1 MQVSKR
7 VFLSRAGRAL
17 WASAALGLI
26 ARPGHSADLLRV
38 SLAVPGPGNLLY
50 LPVTLASKL
59 GADRQEGLEFVIK
72 YMSGGPQ
79 AFKDML
85 DRNVDFSAGGFAAL
99 GLQRA
104 SGHAVRSVLP
114 LTRVPAY
121 TLLVRNDLKR
131 RVKRVADLRGKVVGV
146 KGHTP
151 GGRSTSQLFTEYV
164 LARAGVAADA
174 VNYVSVGQAF
184 ESQYAGLASGAVDA
198 IMGDEP
204 FATRLVKDG
213 VAFALGDYH
222 DLAATREL
230 LGGLFL
236 NGMLATRDDVV
247 ASRPEVIAKVVKA
260 IKKALTWI
268 DQQSA
273 DAMVD
278 ALQLP
283 DAAERD
289 SLRAVLK
296 IRKNIYSTDGR
307 FSDEQVASTNR
318 FFHATETSASAKTLQ
333 LASLVEARWAG
344 RAA

>member
-1 MQVSKR
+1 
-7 VFLSRAGRAL
+7 L
-17 WASAALGLI
+17 WAGAALGLF
-26 ARPGHSADLLRV
+26 ARPGYSAELLRV
-38 SLAVPGPGNLLY
+38 SIAVPGPGNLLF
-50 LPVTLASKL
+50 LPITLAGKL
-59 GADRQEGLEFVIK
+59 GADRQEGLEFNIK

-114 LTRVPAY
+114 ITRVPAY
-121 TLLVRNDLKR
+121 TLLVRNDLKGK
-131 RVKRVADLRGKVVGV
+131 VKRVADLRGKVVGV
-146 KGHTP
+146 KGHSP
-151 GGRSTSQLFTEYV
+151 GGRSTSQLFTEFV
-164 LARAGVAADA
+164 LARAGVATGN
-174 VNYVSVGQAF
+174 VNYVSVGQSF
-184 ESQYAGLASGAVDA
+184 ESQHAGLASSAVDA

-213 VAFALGDYH
+213 VAFALRDFH

-236 NGMLATRDDVV
+236 NGMLATREDVV
-247 ASRPEVIAKVVKA
+247 ANRPEVVEKVVKA
-260 IKKALTWI
+260 IKRSLTWI

-278 ALQLP
+278 ALQMP
-283 DAAERD
+283 DAVERD
-289 SLRAVLK
+289 ALRAVLK
-296 IRKNIYSTDGR
+296 VRKTIYSTDGR

-318 FFHATETSASAKTLQ
+318 FFHATETSASAKALQ